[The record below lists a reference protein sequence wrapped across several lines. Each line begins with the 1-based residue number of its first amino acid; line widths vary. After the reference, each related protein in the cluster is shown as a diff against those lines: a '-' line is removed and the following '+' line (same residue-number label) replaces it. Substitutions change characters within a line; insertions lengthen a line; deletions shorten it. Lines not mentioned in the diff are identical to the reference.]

1 MTERSW
7 TIVSRGADASGGR
20 GGRRKSGASGERPR
34 GALTGP
40 REVLPGG
47 GRPRIALGV
56 SGGIA
61 AYKAAEVVRG
71 LVKAGAE
78 VHVIM
83 TEGGRQF
90 ITPLTLQTLSG
101 QPVMTDQWD
110 LSQGPDIQHIALTK
124 GLDLLLVAPATADI
138 LAKFAHGI
146 ADDFLSTFYLAV
158 TAPVLVAPAMNVGM
172 WEHPAT
178 QANLG
183 ILKGRGVRILAP
195 EEGTLACGDE
205 GIGRMADPES
215 IVAAALGTGKK
226 KLRGRLKDAASS

>member
-1 MTERSW
+1 M
-7 TIVSRGADASGGR
+7 
-20 GGRRKSGASGERPR
+20 
-34 GALTGP
+34 
-40 REVLPGG
+40 EVLGDRWSLIVIRDMMFGNRRHFRELMAHSLEGIASNILADRLVRLEQDGIVEKDVGPAGG
-47 GRPRIALGV
+47 GYR
-56 SGGIA
+56 
-61 AYKAAEVVRG
+61 
-71 LVKAGAE
+71 
-78 VHVIM
+78 
-83 TEGGRQF
+83 
-90 ITPLTLQTLSG
+90 LT
-101 QPVMTDQWD
+101 
-110 LSQGPDIQHIALTK
+110 AK

-158 TAPVLVAPAMNVGM
+158 TAPVLVAPAMNVWM

-183 ILKGRGVRILAP
+183 ILKGRGVRILEP
-195 EEGTLACGDE
+195 EEGILACGDE

>member
-1 MTERSW
+1 M
-7 TIVSRGADASGGR
+7 SRGADASGGR
-20 GGRRKSGASGERPR
+20 GARRKSGASGERPR

-40 REVLPGG
+40 LGVLPGG

-61 AYKAAEVVRG
+61 AYKAAEIVRG
-71 LVKAGAE
+71 LVKAGAD

-83 TEGGRQF
+83 TAGGRQF

-101 QPVMTDQWD
+101 QDVITDQWD
-110 LSQGPDIQHIALTK
+110 LTRGADIQHIALTK
-124 GLDLLLVAPATADI
+124 GLDLMLVAPATADI

-158 TAPVLVAPAMNVGM
+158 TAPVLVAPAMNVWM

-178 QANLG
+178 QANLAV
-183 ILKGRGVRILAP
+183 LKARGVRVLEP
-195 EEGTLACGDE
+195 EAGSLACGDE

>member
-1 MTERSW
+1 M
-7 TIVSRGADASGGR
+7 SRGADGSGGR
-20 GGRRKSGASGERPR
+20 GARRKSGASGERPR

-40 REVLPGG
+40 LGVLPGG

-61 AYKAAEVVRG
+61 AYKAAEIVRG

-83 TEGGRQF
+83 TAGGRQF

-101 QPVMTDQWD
+101 QDVITDQWD
-110 LSQGPDIQHIALTK
+110 LTRGADIQHIALTK
-124 GLDLLLVAPATADI
+124 GLDLMLVAPATADI

-158 TAPVLVAPAMNVGM
+158 TAPVLVAPAMNVWM

-178 QANLG
+178 QANLTL
-183 ILKGRGVRILAP
+183 LKGRGVRVLEP
-195 EEGTLACGDE
+195 EAGSLACGDE

>member
-1 MTERSW
+1 M
-7 TIVSRGADASGGR
+7 SRGADASGGR
-20 GGRRKSGASGERPR
+20 GARRKSGASGERPR

-40 REVLPGG
+40 LGVLPGG

-61 AYKAAEVVRG
+61 AYKAAEIVRG

-83 TEGGRQF
+83 TAGGRQF

-101 QPVMTDQWD
+101 QDVITDQWD
-110 LSQGPDIQHIALTK
+110 LSRGADIQHIALTK
-124 GLDLLLVAPATADI
+124 GLDLMLVAPATADI

-178 QANLG
+178 QANLTL
-183 ILKGRGVRILAP
+183 LKARGVRVLEP
-195 EEGTLACGDE
+195 EAGSLACGDE

>member
-1 MTERSW
+1 M
-7 TIVSRGADASGGR
+7 
-20 GGRRKSGASGERPR
+20 
-34 GALTGP
+34 
-40 REVLPGG
+40 
-47 GRPRIALGV
+47 
-56 SGGIA
+56 
-61 AYKAAEVVRG
+61 VRG

-158 TAPVLVAPAMNVGM
+158 TAPVLVASAMNVGM